1 MRLKAWRKGLCT
13 APRKSG
19 GWNDRKEPANQPSL
33 RAVAEVFRGGE
44 NLNLAMVLQGA
55 AFANFLEPLQQ
66 KGAPGRGAFTPVAAI
81 VSSHQE
87 QPIGC
92 LWFTHGLSGAWQERD
107 WDHVSGKRCSGL
119 DLLGCDPGPGYAAR
133 DFKTRESVVA
143 YGLSHRR
150 DGVRA
155 APSSSPVVCR
165 IVGAPPLCAPA
176 RMITGRTLW
185 EEEVRVGSRASPSS
199 SNYAFLPVVEG
210 FGGSS
215 FRTERGLLPPF

>member
-1 MRLKAWRKGLCT
+1 MLLIKL
-13 APRKSG
+13 
-19 GWNDRKEPANQPSL
+19 L
-33 RAVAEVFRGGE
+33 
-44 NLNLAMVLQGA
+44 
-55 AFANFLEPLQQ
+55 
-66 KGAPGRGAFTPVAAI
+66 GAPPTERRPRQGRLQTGCGNCFLTPRAADR
-81 VSSHQE
+81 VSVVHAW
-87 QPIGC
+87 PV
-92 LWFTHGLSGAWQERD
+92 LGLAGKER
-107 WDHVSGKRCSGL
+107 DHVSGKRCSGL

-176 RMITGRTLW
+176 RMISGRTLW